1 MDRLRKI
8 IEAKQKEIE
17 SVMTQSKLLKQADDN
32 RVDSVKQL
40 NSEIRDKFSEMV
52 LHYEREIELLK
63 IKVSKLYEADI
74 EALRNIF
81 THQLEQLSN
90 ENAKLKDTI
99 TQTKDRLIKEVEE
112 KLMMRKDYEN
122 RLNEMNVKYDRE
134 HKQLNDLLLL
144 AEKNYDNVKSQT
156 SIRDIEHGSKLKRH
170 NTSINNI
177 MLEKRNLENQ
187 IKNKNKEIEELNLR
201 IEKMNG
207 YHKRDL
213 EQLQNRLNE

>member
-1 MDRLRKI
+1 VI
-8 IEAKQKEIE
+8 
-17 SVMTQSKLLKQADDN
+17 
-32 RVDSVKQL
+32 
-40 NSEIRDKFSEMV
+40 

-63 IKVSKLYEADI
+63 IKVSRLYEADI
-74 EALRNIF
+74 EALRNLF

-90 ENAKLKDTI
+90 ENAKLKETL
-99 TQTKDRLIKEVEE
+99 TQTKDRLIQEVEE
-112 KLMMRKDYEN
+112 KLLMRKDYEN

-134 HKQLNDLLLL
+134 HKQLNDLLML
-144 AEKNYDNVKSQT
+144 AEKNYENVRSQT
-156 SIRDIEHGSKLKRH
+156 SIRDIEHGSKLKSH
-170 NTSINNI
+170 NISLSSI

-213 EQLQNRLNE
+213 EQLQARLAEEQAKYRKFLDEQAKSAKASADEAESLRAANRAL

>member
-1 MDRLRKI
+1 
-8 IEAKQKEIE
+8 
-17 SVMTQSKLLKQADDN
+17 MTQSKLLKQADDN

>member
-1 MDRLRKI
+1 MI
-8 IEAKQKEIE
+8 
-17 SVMTQSKLLKQADDN
+17 
-32 RVDSVKQL
+32 
-40 NSEIRDKFSEMV
+40 

-63 IKVSKLYEADI
+63 IKVSRLYEADI
-74 EALRNIF
+74 EALRNLF

-90 ENAKLKDTI
+90 ENAKLKETL
-99 TQTKDRLIKEVEE
+99 TQTKDRLIQEVEE
-112 KLMMRKDYEN
+112 KLLMRKDYEN

-134 HKQLNDLLLL
+134 HKQLNDLLML
-144 AEKNYDNVKSQT
+144 AEKNYENVRSQT
-156 SIRDIEHGSKLKRH
+156 SIRDIEHGSKLKSH
-170 NTSINNI
+170 NISLSSI

-213 EQLQNRLNE
+213 EQLQARLAEEQAKYRKFLDEQAKSAKASADEAESLRAANRAL